1 MRLFRALTL
10 LALTWRIMNCPHCKE
25 ALKRTKYAN
34 ANVREC
40 PNCKGMLLA
49 TSRAEKI
56 KRRVNKDVEQLMKEV
71 TTIEPNDGME
81 EIRCPACRDKMDK
94 QLVKHLGIHVD
105 DCNQCGMTWFDPG
118 ELAEVQ
124 LAFEARAQTSELN
137 GFRDRLEN
145 MTDEERSEYEQRI
158 ARLRDLVT
166 PMEQAVRGAV
176 FELAYRYYWWSR

>member
-1 MRLFRALTL
+1 
-10 LALTWRIMNCPHCKE
+10 MNCPHCQE
-25 ALKRTKYAN
+25 ALERTRYAN

-56 KRRVNKDVEQLMKEV
+56 KRRVNKDVTQLIKEV
-71 TTIEPNDGME
+71 TTVEANDGLE

-94 QLVKHLGIHVD
+94 QLVRNLGIYVD

-137 GFRDRLEN
+137 GFRDRLKN

-158 ARLRDLVT
+158 ARLKDLGT

-176 FELAYRYYWWSR
+176 FELADKYYWWSR

>member
-1 MRLFRALTL
+1 
-10 LALTWRIMNCPHCKE
+10 
-25 ALKRTKYAN
+25 
-34 ANVREC
+34 
-40 PNCKGMLLA
+40 MLLA

-71 TTIEPNDGME
+71 TTVEANDGLE

-94 QLVKHLGIHVD
+94 QLVKKLGIHVD

-137 GFRDRLEN
+137 GFRDRLVEN

-158 ARLRDLVT
+158 ARLRDLGT

-176 FELAYRYYWWSR
+176 FELADLHYWWSRWVPGSGKNSTI